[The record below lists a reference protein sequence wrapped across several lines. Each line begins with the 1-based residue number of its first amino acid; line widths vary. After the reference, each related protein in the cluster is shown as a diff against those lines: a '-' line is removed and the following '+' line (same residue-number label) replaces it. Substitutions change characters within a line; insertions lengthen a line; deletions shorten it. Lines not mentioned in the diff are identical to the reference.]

1 MIDSFLAKL
10 HKILQNLCLMF
21 SSYKSRGTPQRYTIQ
36 ENVYNGYFYIF
47 ILTHKFTC
55 EQGLRK
61 LVPGVSLL
69 AQVVKKTRSH
79 QWIWLCS
86 CTNTVCKPQMYWLQ
100 KQIFLTELKVRMM
113 SVTWRWESSR
123 KHAWSLLSFFVEI
136 IIHVVHH
143 AEIGGPHYYMGLFSK
158 D

>member
-10 HKILQNLCLMF
+10 HEILQNLWLMF
-21 SSYKSRGTPQRYTIQ
+21 SSYKPRGTPQRYTVQ
-36 ENVYNGYFYIF
+36 ENIYNGYFYIF

-61 LVPGVSLL
+61 LSS
-69 AQVVKKTRSH
+69 SH

-113 SVTWRWESSR
+113 SVTWRWERSR

-158 D
+158 DQFPVMA